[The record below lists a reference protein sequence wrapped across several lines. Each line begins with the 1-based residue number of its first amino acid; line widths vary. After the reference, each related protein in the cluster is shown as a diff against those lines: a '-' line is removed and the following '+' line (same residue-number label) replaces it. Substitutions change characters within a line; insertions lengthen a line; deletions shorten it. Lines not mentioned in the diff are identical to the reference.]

1 MRFKSQTRLLN
12 RNGKNDENKTW
23 SFPKLG
29 GISRW
34 YANELLRGILI
45 SLLSRSDSFDPS
57 IDSSGSFYI
66 FFFSWNQK
74 GREECVFRF
83 ERSPGIERL
92 DPEPEGSFILNP
104 WSGGTNLAF
113 GSHICSLGISILLLK
128 SPFEIPDW
136 SVIHWLSP
144 FV

>member
-29 GISRW
+29 GIYRW

-57 IDSSGSFYI
+57 IDSSGSFDI
-66 FFFSWNQK
+66 FFFHFSFDSINK
-74 GREECVFRF
+74 SRPTMLIECL
-83 ERSPGIERL
+83 S
-92 DPEPEGSFILNP
+92 
-104 WSGGTNLAF
+104 TQ
-113 GSHICSLGISILLLK
+113 SLS
-128 SPFEIPDW
+128 
-136 SVIHWLSP
+136 
-144 FV
+144 